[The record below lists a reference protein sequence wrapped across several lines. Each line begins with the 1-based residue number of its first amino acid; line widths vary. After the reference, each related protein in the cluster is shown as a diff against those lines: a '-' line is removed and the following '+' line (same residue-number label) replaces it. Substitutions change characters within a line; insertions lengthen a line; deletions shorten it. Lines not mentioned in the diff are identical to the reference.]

1 MKSSRRLAWSPKDFR
16 VKFTVSK
23 QDGFYIQIYLLLL
36 CSKIF
41 CKHLS
46 PPSKHAIF
54 IILTSPPQQSCLP
67 RRRATESTAGGT
79 HGLAQASTTVNWD
92 HRDTGH
98 LRLPTAFRWW
108 HSDRRGRAIR
118 PIKVSFSSL
127 KTHYEQSPQLHIHTF
142 QFLTTSHCF
151 ITILNSIT
159 LQIKNPEI

>member
-23 QDGFYIQIYLLLL
+23 QDGFYIQIYRLLL

-79 HGLAQASTTVNWD
+79 HGLSQASTTVNWD
-92 HRDTGH
+92 HRDTG
-98 LRLPTAFRWW
+98 LPA
-108 HSDRRGRAIR
+108 
-118 PIKVSFSSL
+118 P
-127 KTHYEQSPQLHIHTF
+127 
-142 QFLTTSHCF
+142 SHCF
-151 ITILNSIT
+151 PLMAQWSQRQSNLHLIRLASLSLRLTMSNHPNFTVTRSSFSPLHIASSLFSI
-159 LQIKNPEI
+159 P